1 MANPLRFPLVMP
13 CSQWHPIGF
22 IVLRE
27 VMRNGGIYHIPVQW
41 LHATVNHRTV
51 HCVRLT
57 VKIFMNFTRIDFKAE
72 KLSCLCMA
80 RYGKAGLCTLLYAG
94 FADSAANFTPCRELL
109 HEIHRQNHILRM
121 KLKNAVQSVQRVR
134 HF

>member
-27 VMRNGGIYHIPVQW
+27 VMRNGRIYHIPVQW

-80 RYGKAGLCTLLYAG
+80 RYGKADLCTLLYAG
-94 FADSAANFTPCRELL
+94 FAYRPPIQRQILHPAVNCFTKYTGKIIFCG
-109 HEIHRQNHILRM
+109 
-121 KLKNAVQSVQRVR
+121 
-134 HF
+134 